1 MSKGPTGNDPTTEGP
16 ARNIDIV
23 FFDAGETIIHP
34 HPSFP
39 ELFAIVCARHDI
51 DVSAGDVEQVQERLA
66 PHLIDLAED
75 TGVTQPSL
83 DPDASLRFWTFLYRR
98 FLEELDIRDDALPQE
113 LYKTFSDSTSYKVFD
128 DVLPA
133 LTALE
138 ERGYRLGLISNF
150 EGWLENI
157 LVEQELGESFDVSVI
172 SGLEGVEKPDPQI
185 YRIAIERA
193 GVEPGRAVHVGDSV
207 AMDVEPATEVGIKA
221 VLLDRV
227 GRYRATEHLSLTTLE
242 ELPALV
248 SKL

>member
-1 MSKGPTGNDPTTEGP
+1 MGRATEGRP
-16 ARNIDIV
+16 LSNIDIV

-39 ELFAIVCARHDI
+39 ELFAVVCQRHNVE
-51 DVSAGDVEQVQERLA
+51 VSASDVEAVQERLA

-75 TGVTQPSL
+75 TGVNQPSL
-83 DPDASLRFWTFLYRR
+83 DPEDSLKFWTFLYRR
-98 FLEELDIRDDALPQE
+98 FLEELDVQDERLPQQ
-113 LYKTFSDSTSYKVFD
+113 LYNTFSNSTSYKVFD

-133 LTALE
+133 LTTLE
-138 ERGYRLGLISNF
+138 ENGYRLGLISNF

-172 SGLEGVEKPDPQI
+172 SGLEGLEKPDPAI
-185 YRIAIERA
+185 YRLAIERA
-193 GVEPGRAVHVGDSV
+193 GVEPERAVHVGDSV
-207 AMDVEPATEVGIKA
+207 KMDVEPATEVGMKA

-227 GRYRATEHLSLTTLE
+227 GRYRDSGHLSLTSLE
-242 ELPALV
+242 GLPTLV